1 MNELKHKIKT
11 QTAKCAECGSKNN
24 LTVDHVIPV
33 SRGGTNH
40 PANLQILCEKCN
52 GRKSNRLKFKLF
64 KRLEMALH
72 VDEFVNNLRNE
83 VKGWVAG
90 SQTSAVNRI
99 LLENNNLKSLIG
111 NQNIKMEKLIQ
122 RIKMMEEYHKIQ
134 YVEETTTFFGYK
146 KITKKK

>member
-1 MNELKHKIKT
+1 
-11 QTAKCAECGSKNN
+11 
-24 LTVDHVIPV
+24 
-33 SRGGTNH
+33 
-40 PANLQILCEKCN
+40 
-52 GRKSNRLKFKLF
+52 
-64 KRLEMALH
+64 MALH